1 MGPNARP
8 AAKCTRRNDEML
20 CCWHVRLEHE
30 SELFGY
36 LKAPRSCRGPLPP
49 VGRAEGL
56 PLLASRQEQGRQ
68 GVNARYGEFGDSFW
82 RVHTRVFEE
91 HRTVPP

>member
-36 LKAPRSCRGPLPP
+36 LKAPGAAAARSHQSAGPRDYRFLQAAKNRGAKESMP
-49 VGRAEGL
+49 
-56 PLLASRQEQGRQ
+56 
-68 GVNARYGEFGDSFW
+68 D
-82 RVHTRVFEE
+82 T
-91 HRTVPP
+91 